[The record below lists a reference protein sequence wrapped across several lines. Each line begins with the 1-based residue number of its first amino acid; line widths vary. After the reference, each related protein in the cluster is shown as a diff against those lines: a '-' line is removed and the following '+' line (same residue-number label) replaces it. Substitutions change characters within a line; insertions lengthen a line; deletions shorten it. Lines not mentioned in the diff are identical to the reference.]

1 MRPSIHKRGTNF
13 KTALNYV
20 LHDPQKETTE
30 RVDWAFSV
38 NCGTDDPSD
47 AWRPMYDTWDRRNA
61 LKRESGVDMRGR
73 DNKAP
78 VMHYTI
84 SWAPDDRP
92 SKQQMIDAALKSL
105 KALGLESHQ
114 AVIAAHNDKE
124 HLHVH
129 IVVNTV
135 NPMTGKTAE
144 LKYPAY
150 KLQDVAREHD
160 RQRAAHQAERDA
172 AARKL
177 PPYTRNSEE
186 REKNMALLR
195 PRDIID
201 QMRPEKPEPHH
212 RRRALEKRDVI
223 NRMKRHRAENDHA
236 HMVERDALWAVHRAE
251 RDDLYRRST
260 QACHVAID
268 YVRDRFK
275 SRWRDLHK
283 AQREEWKYV
292 ERIQHNPLERA
303 VYVFVNSERLA
314 NGKGLSMKR
323 KAELIASPKKLFQA
337 VERVHVWER
346 AGMAQVE
353 KIEIRERLDRVW
365 RTHEV
370 SFENLK
376 AEQQTTRDRMKGQ
389 QHAANNREINWFR
402 ASQELEDERRGLVA
416 ERHAERAGPLEGDV
430 QYVKRIRREIDTHY
444 RRQYGADSVPFI
456 QWKERPAPP
465 PEPDLSPPV
474 TPDDVPDSTPLQP
487 LQKRPREHDFDNEM

>member
-1 MRPSIHKRGTNF
+1 MRPSIHKRGSSF
-13 KTALNYV
+13 KAALNYV
-20 LHDPQKETTE
+20 LHDPQKETKE

-61 LKRESGVDMRGR
+61 LKRENGVDLRGR
-73 DNKAP
+73 DNKSP
-78 VMHYTI
+78 VMHYTL

-92 SKQQMIDAALKSL
+92 SKQQMMDAALKSL
-105 KALGLESHQ
+105 KALGLECHQ
-114 AVIAAHNDKE
+114 AVIAAHNDKD

-129 IVVNTV
+129 IIVNTV
-135 NPMTGKTAE
+135 NPMTGKTAA

-150 KLQDVAREHD
+150 KLQDLAREHD
-160 RQRAAHQAERDA
+160 RQRASHQ

-186 REKNMALLR
+186 RAKSMAMLR

-201 QMRPEKPEPHH
+201 EMRPEKPEPHH

-236 HMVERDALWAVHRAE
+236 YMVERDALWAGHRSE

-275 SRWRDLHK
+275 SRWRDLHE
-283 AQREEWKYV
+283 AQRKEWKYV

-337 VERVHVWER
+337 VERVHALER

-353 KIEIRERLDRVW
+353 KVEIRERLDRVW

-370 SFENLK
+370 SFANLK
-376 AEQQTTRDRMKGQ
+376 AEQQAVRDKMKSQ
-389 QHAANNREINWFR
+389 QKSANDREINWFR
-402 ASQELEDERRGLVA
+402 ASMELEGERRGLIA
-416 ERHAERAGPLEGDV
+416 ERRAERAGPLEGDV
-430 QYVKRIRREIDTHY
+430 QYVRRIRREIDTHY

-456 QWKERPAPP
+456 PWKEHPAPP
-465 PEPDLSPPV
+465 PEPELSPPV
-474 TPDDVPDSTPLQP
+474 TPDDVPDSTPVQP
-487 LQKRPREHDFDNEM
+487 TKKRPREHDFDNER

>member
-1 MRPSIHKRGTNF
+1 MRPSIHKRGTSF
-13 KTALNYV
+13 KAALNYV
-20 LHDPQKETTE
+20 LHDPQKETAE

-38 NCGTDDPSD
+38 NCGTAEPGD
-47 AWRPMYDTWDRRNA
+47 AWQAMYDTWDRRNA
-61 LKRESGVDMRGR
+61 LKRENGVDLRGR

-78 VMHYTI
+78 VMHYTL
-84 SWAPDDRP
+84 SWAPDDKP
-92 SKQQMIDAALKSL
+92 SKQQMMDAALKSL
-105 KALGLESHQ
+105 KALGLEGHQ
-114 AVIAAHNDKE
+114 AVIAAHNDKD

-129 IVVNTV
+129 IIVNTV
-135 NPMTGKTAE
+135 NPTNGRTAE

-150 KLQDVAREHD
+150 KLQDMAREHD
-160 RQRAAHQAERDA
+160 RDRVAWQAERDA
-172 AARKL
+172 AARRL
-177 PPYTRNSEE
+177 PPYNRNSEQ
-186 REKNMALLR
+186 REKSMAMLR

-268 YVRDRFK
+268 YVRDRFR

-292 ERIQHNPLERA
+292 ERIQHSPLERA

-337 VERVHVWER
+337 VERIHVRER

-353 KIEIRERLDRVW
+353 KVEIRERLDRVW

-376 AEQQTTRDRMKGQ
+376 AEQQATRDRMKAQ
-389 QHAANNREINWFR
+389 QHAANNREISWYR
-402 ASQELEDERRGLVA
+402 ASQELEDERRGLIP
-416 ERHAERAGPLEGDV
+416 ERRAERAAPLEGDI
-430 QYVKRIRREIDTHY
+430 QYVRRIRREIDTHY
-444 RRQYGADSVPFI
+444 RRQYGPDSVPFI
-456 QWKERPAPP
+456 PWKECPAPT
-465 PEPDLSPPV
+465 PEAELSPPV
-474 TPDDVPDSTPLQP
+474 TPENVPDSSPVQP
-487 LQKRPREHDFDNEM
+487 TKKRPREYDFDNEL